1 MKRIICVILIMCTIF
16 LLMSCNS
23 NNLSPEVP
31 QNGQP
36 ETETPIAPDES
47 LENEAE
53 DVEISEV
60 PNESDNWRIAIVI
73 NEVSGNEEEF
83 RTAEAMQRIFG
94 EDRIVH
100 KVWPMMFAQEGEM
113 MISLMQEIAADPE
126 IRAVIIN
133 QAVINTN
140 AAVDALLAIR
150 DDMFIVY
157 ASAAENAQKV
167 AVRASVV
174 LDLNNPMRGEA
185 IVMQALEMGAENIVH
200 ISFPRHM
207 GVPILALRRDNMRI
221 AAEREGINFVEIF
234 APDPMGDGG
243 VPATQ
248 LYINQE
254 IPRQVEMHGQN
265 TAFFATNC
273 AMMVPLI
280 SQVMETGAMFI
291 DPCCP
296 SPYHGYPTAMRLDA
310 FVPSGEVTVN
320 DEEIMRMV
328 TLPELIDLARAAVAE
343 ADMTGRISAV
353 PVAQSMLMTAMGT
366 KYAIRWINGEVDK
379 DIIDLDVLAEIGRE
393 FILEETGEDAG
404 VMLEI
409 LSIDGHVYPNF
420 ILTVMDYIVL

>member
-60 PNESDNWRIAIVI
+60 PNESDNWRIAIVT

-83 RTAEAMQRIFG
+83 RTAEAMQRMFG

-100 KVWPMMFAQEGEM
+100 RVWPMMFAQEGDR
-113 MISLMQEIAADPE
+113 MISIMEEIAADPE

-140 AAVDALLAIR
+140 VAVDALLAIR
-150 DDMFIVY
+150 DDIFIVY
-157 ASAAENAQKV
+157 VLTVEDTADV
-167 AVRASVV
+167 AHRAHLL

-254 IPRQVEMHGQN
+254 IPRQVEMLGQN
-265 TAFFATNC
+265 TVFFGTNC
-273 AMMVPLI
+273 AMLVPLI
-280 SQVMETGAMFI
+280 SQVMATGAMFI
-291 DPCCP
+291 EPCCP
-296 SPYHGYPTAMRLDA
+296 TPCHGYLTAMELEA
-310 FVPSGEVTVN
+310 FVFTGEYS
-320 DEEIMRMV
+320 DEGSEIFGWVSTR
-328 TLPELIDLARAAVAE
+328 ELIELMREAAHTRG
-343 ADMTGRISAV
+343 MTGRVSTV
-353 PVAQSMLMTAMGT
+353 PM
-366 KYAIRWINGEVDK
+366 E
-379 DIIDLDVLAEIGRE
+379 
-393 FILEETGEDAG
+393 
-404 VMLEI
+404 
-409 LSIDGHVYPNF
+409 
-420 ILTVMDYIVL
+420 

>member
-254 IPRQVEMHGQN
+254 
-265 TAFFATNC
+265 
-273 AMMVPLI
+273 
-280 SQVMETGAMFI
+280 
-291 DPCCP
+291 
-296 SPYHGYPTAMRLDA
+296 
-310 FVPSGEVTVN
+310 
-320 DEEIMRMV
+320 
-328 TLPELIDLARAAVAE
+328 
-343 ADMTGRISAV
+343 
-353 PVAQSMLMTAMGT
+353 
-366 KYAIRWINGEVDK
+366 
-379 DIIDLDVLAEIGRE
+379 
-393 FILEETGEDAG
+393 
-404 VMLEI
+404 
-409 LSIDGHVYPNF
+409 
-420 ILTVMDYIVL
+420 